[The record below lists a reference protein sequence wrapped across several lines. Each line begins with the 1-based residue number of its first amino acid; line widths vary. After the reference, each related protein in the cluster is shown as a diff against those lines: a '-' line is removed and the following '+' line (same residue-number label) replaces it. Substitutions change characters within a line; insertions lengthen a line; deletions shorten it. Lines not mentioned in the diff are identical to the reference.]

1 LGWAPWFLCPG
12 EDGDRL
18 NEAEIQEA
26 LKLTDQ
32 DRLQIKARVDFS
44 FKGIDQAIEHA
55 MATRVASIII
65 KLADELKECRKRIS
79 ELEEQNVKTKKRN
92 ADAQSKKA

>member
-1 LGWAPWFLCPG
+1 M
-12 EDGDRL
+12 